1 MSYKHLTLK
10 ERYHIQAYKEAG
22 YKQNE
27 IAKKIGVDPST
38 ISRELQKNSSKIH
51 KRYTAAKADQVA
63 SNRRMYASRKS
74 NKKLDKKLKKTIT
87 KYILEDWSPE
97 QISARLQLID
107 STDISFVRIY
117 QFIEQDRQEGGDL
130 YTHLRFHHTGHRRAK
145 YGSKS
150 KGRIKD
156 RVSISKRDDIVDEK
170 SRIGD
175 WEIDTI
181 VGANQKG
188 AITTVV
194 ERATSLVRIS
204 IPTTKKAA
212 DIENETIRIMSP
224 LKDKIHTITSDNG
237 LEFSN
242 HKNISQALNYEH
254 YFCHPYS
261 SWERGLNEYTNGLI
275 RQYISKGTSF
285 DNITPEYIKMIE
297 DKLNNRPRKAL
308 DWKTPNEAFYGLEM
322 AA

>member
-1 MSYKHLTLK
+1 MCYQHLTIEK
-10 ERYHIQAYKEAG
+10 RYHIQAYKKAG

-27 IAKKIGVDPST
+27 IAKEIGVNPST
-38 ISRELQKNSSKIH
+38 ISRELKRNSSTQRKS
-51 KRYTAAKADQVA
+51 YSAKSADKVA
-63 SNRRMYASRKS
+63 SDRRMHASRDS
-74 NKKLDKKLKKTIT
+74 NKKMDKKLQKIIV
-87 KYILEDWSPE
+87 KYIQDDWSPE
-97 QISARLQLID
+97 QISQRLKAIGIAE
-107 STDISFVRIY
+107 ISHVRIY
-117 QFIEQDRQEGGDL
+117 QFVKENKSQGGDL

-156 RVSISKRDDIVDEK
+156 RVSISQRDNVVDDK
-170 SRIGD
+170 SRVGD

-194 ERATSLVRIS
+194 ERTTSLVRIS
-204 IPTTKKAA
+204 IPTTKKAT
-212 DIENETIRIMSP
+212 DIEQETIRIMSP
-224 LKDKIHTITSDNG
+224 LKEKIYTITSDNG

-242 HKNISQALNYEH
+242 HKSISQALEYDH

-275 RQYISKGTSF
+275 RQYIPKGTSF
-285 DNITPEYIKMIE
+285 DNITPEFIKMVE

-308 DWKTPNEAFYGLEM
+308 NWKTPNEAFYGLEM
-322 AA
+322 VA